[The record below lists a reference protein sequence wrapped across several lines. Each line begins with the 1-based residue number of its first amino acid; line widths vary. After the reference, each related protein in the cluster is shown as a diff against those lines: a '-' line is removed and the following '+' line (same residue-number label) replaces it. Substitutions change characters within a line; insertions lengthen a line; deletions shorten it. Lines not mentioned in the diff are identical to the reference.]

1 MIRLLLALLLPALS
15 GAYTNVMGTPLQRCS
30 HSGMALTGWTRNGHC
45 VDYNDDGGSHHI
57 CIDMASNT
65 GGNFCSVTGQSDWCS
80 SQMSCD
86 GDSSR
91 QCPVE
96 HWCVCQWAFSSYLD
110 RAGGCDHI
118 QDIVC
123 DATNMAALDAYRAS
137 SDPKIRRALACL
149 ESRCLTTTPSAA
161 PSLVPALPMDDQ
173 TAPMNNEAQTEAPN
187 GDMESTD
194 DSSHTSREQT
204 EDSQPEDVD
213 STEQAHT
220 DDVISRNSVDQDDL
234 KDASDTDAPIAG
246 AVLIVVLV
254 VISAVAYFKFKPN
267 SEHGESASPSDRA
280 FSRLQSDIH
289 LGCTLEESACDS
301 KL

>member
-1 MIRLLLALLLPALS
+1 M
-15 GAYTNVMGTPLQRCS
+15 
-30 HSGMALTGWTRNGHC
+30 
-45 VDYNDDGGSHHI
+45 
-57 CIDMASNT
+57 
-65 GGNFCSVTGQSDWCS
+65 
-80 SQMSCD
+80 
-86 GDSSR
+86 
-91 QCPVE
+91 E

-123 DATNMAALDAYRAS
+123 DATNMAALDAYRAN

-161 PSLVPALPMDDQ
+161 PSLVPALPTDDQ
-173 TAPMNNEAQTEAPN
+173 TAPMNTDAQTEEPN

-194 DSSHTSREQT
+194 DSSHTSREQS
-204 EDSQPEDVD
+204 EDSQPEDVA
-213 STEQAHT
+213 STEQAVK
-220 DDVISRNSVDQDDL
+220 DDVTSRNSVDQDDV
-234 KDASDTDAPIAG
+234 KDATDTDAPIAG

-267 SEHGESASPSDRA
+267 SEHGQNASPSDRA
-280 FSRLQSDIH
+280 FRPLHSDIH
-289 LGCTLEESACDS
+289 LESTLEESACDS